1 MTANPHRMPRI
12 VLLGALLL
20 VTVSAGAGRAQPAAP
35 SGGQPG
41 AADDPCAAGRQL
53 FVENNYLAA
62 EPLLRQCLEQGDNL
76 LSLLPLTM
84 MTVVQGRVQEG
95 RDFGRRALAL
105 APDNPNVRYWYGR
118 ALLEAGEVSA
128 AREQWDHALSLD
140 SSHVGVL
147 EALARLS
154 LQAGE
159 HAKAYNLLNQLQLQG
174 VDEAWLHR
182 MLSGL
187 ARRKGLWDQAAD
199 HWRDVVEREGESEE
213 NLVVLGELTILAG
226 RPQEAV
232 ELFRHAVQ
240 VMPSAVTWGGLGEAW
255 FALDQVD
262 SAAVALK
269 RAVSLDPD
277 HARNRFNLANALEL
291 TGDAEG
297 AGDEFRAYLA
307 RRPDDPV
314 AHFNYGVHLEHQGR
328 VEEAVAEI
336 EEAVRLDPEYVQAH
350 VVLAQLYE
358 NLGRVEEALP
368 LLDQLERLDPAA
380 HAELDHWRRQ
390 LRAVSEDAASQLAA
404 GKVHLLH
411 IVTSDPDATGPLR
424 EALAGGEDFAGL
436 AARFS
441 EGPTAVRGGDIGWV
455 DPGDMREPL
464 RSAIGELDPGE
475 TTPLITAGDRTHVF
489 KRVR

>member
-1 MTANPHRMPRI
+1 MTEISLRMP
-12 VLLGALLL
+12 LLL
-20 VTVSAGAGRAQPAAP
+20 AIVAIGLAAAAPGRAQTGAP
-35 SGGQPG
+35 GAGPPG

-53 FVENNYLAA
+53 FVENNYLGA

-84 MTVVQGRVQEG
+84 MTVVQGRVEEG

-118 ALLEAGEVSA
+118 ALLEAGEVES
-128 AREQWDHALSLD
+128 AREQWEHALSLD
-140 SSHVGVL
+140 AGHVGVL

-154 LQAGE
+154 LRAGE

-174 VDEAWLHR
+174 VDEPWLHR

-187 ARRKGLWDQAAD
+187 ARRKGLWDQAAA
-199 HWRDVVEREGESEE
+199 HWHDVVAREGESEE

-226 RPQEAV
+226 KPREAV
-232 ELFRHAVQ
+232 DIFRHAVQ
-240 VMPSAVTWGGLGEAW
+240 VRPSAITWGGLGEAW

-262 SAAVALK
+262 SAAVALQ
-269 RAVSLDPD
+269 RAVALDPD
-277 HARNRFNLANALEL
+277 NARNRFNLANALEL
-291 TGDAEG
+291 TGDAAG
-297 AGDEFRAYLA
+297 AGEQFRAYLA
-307 RRPDDPV
+307 ERPDDPV
-314 AHFNYGVHLEHQGR
+314 ARFNYGVHLEHQGR
-328 VEEAVAEI
+328 VEEAVTEI
-336 EEAVRLDPEYVQAH
+336 AEAVRLDPEYIQAH

-358 NLGRVEEALP
+358 GLGRVDEALA
-368 LLDQLERLDPAA
+368 LLDQLERLDPGARS
-380 HAELDHWRRQ
+380 ELDQWRAQ
-390 LRAVSEDAASQLAA
+390 LRAVGEEAADQIAA

-411 IVTSDPDATGPLR
+411 IVTSDPGAAGPLR
-424 EALAGGEDFAGL
+424 EALDGGEEFAAL

-464 RSAIGELDPGE
+464 RSAIGELAPGD
-475 TTPLITAGDRTHVF
+475 TTPVITVEERLHVF
-489 KRVR
+489 KRIR